1 MKKAILSLSTVFM
14 ISTGIAGCQSNQ
26 TETTSKQQSSASSE
40 SSTKTSSSI
49 KKDAIRMQKETKAL
63 QTAIESKDNSAI
75 KKTAETVNNDWL
87 SFENNVRDS
96 FPLLYTEIEKYEQ
109 PIFMEAFND
118 KPDIEKLAQ
127 DAEKL
132 QKALA
137 QLEKAKE
144 SKSKTSAVLNEA
156 VKNYQ
161 SYVNVQ
167 MDELVKETT
176 TFTEAVKAQNIDQA
190 KESYKKA
197 RVYYERIE
205 PIAESF
211 GDLDPK
217 IDARIA
223 DVESEAKW
231 TGFHRIEKALWK
243 DNSAA
248 GQEKVANQLL
258 ADVKE
263 LQTKTKSLTLKPEA
277 MVAGAQE
284 LLNEAAISKITGEEE
299 AYSRIDLIDLAAN
312 EEGSKAVYQAVLPA
326 LVENNKK
333 LADQLDA
340 QFNKIEA
347 TLVTLKKD
355 GEYLPYNEMSK
366 DQIRQL
372 SDELSQLSNLMKDT
386 AQIL

>member
-223 DVESEAKW
+223 DVE
-231 TGFHRIEKALWK
+231 
-243 DNSAA
+243 
-248 GQEKVANQLL
+248 
-258 ADVKE
+258 
-263 LQTKTKSLTLKPEA
+263 PEA

>member
-1 MKKAILSLSTVFM
+1 MKKAILSLSTVLM

-144 SKSKTSAVLNEA
+144 SKS
-156 VKNYQ
+156 
-161 SYVNVQ
+161 
-167 MDELVKETT
+167 
-176 TFTEAVKAQNIDQA
+176 
-190 KESYKKA
+190 
-197 RVYYERIE
+197 
-205 PIAESF
+205 
-211 GDLDPK
+211 
-217 IDARIA
+217 
-223 DVESEAKW
+223 
-231 TGFHRIEKALWK
+231 
-243 DNSAA
+243 
-248 GQEKVANQLL
+248 
-258 ADVKE
+258 
-263 LQTKTKSLTLKPEA
+263 
-277 MVAGAQE
+277 
-284 LLNEAAISKITGEEE
+284 
-299 AYSRIDLIDLAAN
+299 
-312 EEGSKAVYQAVLPA
+312 
-326 LVENNKK
+326 
-333 LADQLDA
+333 
-340 QFNKIEA
+340 
-347 TLVTLKKD
+347 
-355 GEYLPYNEMSK
+355 
-366 DQIRQL
+366 
-372 SDELSQLSNLMKDT
+372 
-386 AQIL
+386 